1 MAAAVLRAGRSPD
14 AVRLIAVTKYA
25 PWPAVVGLMELGH
38 RDFGENRP
46 QQLVERAAMTPAALR
61 PTAPTPDVSPVEVS
75 PPDISPLAGSSPT
88 SSTPTGSPLAGSP
101 RDVNWHLI
109 GQLQRNKVRGVLG
122 HCALIHS
129 VDSWRLL
136 SRIDELAREL
146 QLRPQVLLQVNISGE
161 ESKSGFSPAEFQK
174 VLTQAEYL
182 QSVRIQGLMT
192 MAPLTED
199 ADQVRQVFRALR
211 QLRDASATEAVPLA
225 ELSMGMSGDFE
236 VAIEEG
242 ATLVRVGSAL
252 FAGIDSTDLGA
263 AAEC

>member
-1 MAAAVLRAGRSPD
+1 MSFSALRNCLQANLQQVHARMAAAVLRAGRSPAD
-14 AVRLIAVTKYA
+14 VRLIAVTKYA

-61 PTAPTPDVSPVEVS
+61 PT
-75 PPDISPLAGSSPT
+75 
-88 SSTPTGSPLAGSP
+88 GSPLAGFP

-161 ESKSGFSPAEFQK
+161 ESKSGFSPADFQK
-174 VLTQAEYL
+174 VLTQAEHL
-182 QSVRIQGLMT
+182 QSVQIQGLMT

-211 QLRDASATEAVPLA
+211 QLRDASATETVPLA

-263 AAEC
+263 GAEC